1 MCPVT
6 TPGEPDLRLVR
17 TPPSPA
23 RRRFPRRTGAAFA
36 AGATA
41 LAVLVILAV
50 VTRGG
55 GGLRD
60 AGSAAPSSGKGSATA
75 SLPWPGEGQTSVS
88 VEGVGPVG
96 DLGTRGAQKPVPI
109 ASVTKVMTAYV
120 VLRDHPLDEH
130 GTGPGITVDEQA
142 ADESVSGSES
152 TTRVDEGRRLDERKL
167 LELMLIPSGNNI
179 ARLLARWDAG
189 TEEAFVAKMNE
200 AARDLGMR
208 DTTYTDA
215 SGIGPTNTSTSEDQ
229 LKLARAAMKQPAIRS
244 VVSTRSTTVPGVPGE
259 IKNTNTLLGEHG
271 VIGLKTGS
279 STPAGGNLMWAAT
292 APDRDGHERLV
303 LGVVLHQRT
312 GEGSSPQQ
320 SLETAISASGT
331 LVAGVREW
339 VAANVPG
346 KR

>member
-6 TPGEPDLRLVR
+6 VPGEPDLRPVG
-17 TPPSPA
+17 PPPA
-23 RRRFPRRTGAAFA
+23 TGRRRFGAACA

-41 LAVLVILAV
+41 LAALVVLAV

-55 GGLRD
+55 DGIQD
-60 AGSAAPSSGKGSATA
+60 AGSAGPADRASTTA

-120 VLRDHPLDEH
+120 VLRGHPLDEH

-152 TTRVDEGRRLDERKL
+152 TTRVDEGRRLDERRL

-229 LKLARAAMKQPAIRS
+229 LKLARAAMRQAAIRS
-244 VVSTRSTTVPGVPGE
+244 VVAMRSTSVPGVPGE
-259 IKNTNTLLGEHG
+259 IKNTNTLLGEHA